1 MNVFKKGSMESA
13 NCLGN
18 QSRDMTLGRK
28 TKTKVR
34 DSKISVW

>member
-18 QSRDMTLGRK
+18 QSRDMTLGK
-28 TKTKVR
+28 NNK
-34 DSKISVW
+34 DQSEG